1 MNNWTNDIYNKLSN
15 RKGKAPAGLL
25 DDIKLEMS
33 RRGISPVSKRIKPL
47 WYLRTAAAAVFIAVV
62 LGTGYYFVS
71 EQKFEGPAKTARN
84 IHNEIVPQPESET
97 IYADTTSVQ
106 NENPL
111 PALKAKYSNPSS
123 RGVQDYLAENKAETE
138 TVLNESDNVEPE
150 ESTSEEIQTDNS
162 EKTEPKA
169 KEYKSSEL
177 RESNETGLYNR
188 DSFYEVPK
196 IKSKTSKISF
206 GAFYAG
212 TMTEKSSAMTGFLTM
227 ADPIGSHN
235 KDMSEH
241 ADVKDFTSDSR
252 TKTKHYQPVKVGVS
266 FKYQINSRWGIQTGL
281 NYSYLYSETN
291 NVSSTSSF
299 KSNQRLHYLGIP
311 LNVACNIWTN
321 DKFNIYATAGGQL
334 EKLVSGNINTDFK
347 INGADKTHVREKVT
361 ENNIHSSVNLSAG
374 AEYMFTRNIS
384 IYAEPGI
391 VYYFDNKS
399 PVESV
404 YNQNTVKFNINV
416 GLRYTLNN

>member
-1 MNNWTNDIYNKLSN
+1 MNNWTNDIHDKLSN
-15 RKGKAPAGLL
+15 RKGKAPASLL

-62 LGTGYYFVS
+62 LGTGYYFIS
-71 EQKFEGPAKTARN
+71 EQRFEGLAKTAQN
-84 IHNEIVPQPESET
+84 LQNEIKPQPESEN

-106 NENPL
+106 YENPL

-123 RGVQDYLAENKAETE
+123 RGVHDYLAVNKVETE
-138 TVLNESDNVEPE
+138 TILNKSDNFEPE
-150 ESTSEEIQTDNS
+150 KSTSEETQIDKS
-162 EKTEPKA
+162 EETEPKS
-169 KEYKSSEL
+169 KEDKFSDHGKSK
-177 RESNETGLYNR
+177 ESGLYNG
-188 DSFYEVPK
+188 DIYGEVPK
-196 IKSKTSKISF
+196 IKVKTSRFSF

-212 TMTEKSSAMTGFLTM
+212 TMTEKSSAMTGFLSM
-227 ADPIGSHN
+227 ADPIGFHN

-241 ADVKDFTSDSR
+241 ADVKDFTSDSK

-266 FKYQINSRWGIQTGL
+266 FKYQINRRWGIQTGL

-321 DKFNIYATAGGQL
+321 EKFNIYATAGGQL

-347 INGADKTHVREKVT
+347 INGADKTHVTEKVT

-404 YNQNTVKFNINV
+404 YNQNSVKFNINV